1 MDALVDQE
9 DFLWLYNSHPSGVPP
24 ISTMSRP
31 RDASQTLWTLR
42 DIPVNE
48 EPILRLA
55 SRAQLGGDDIPISY
69 THFRPKTIAVVAAPD
84 RVPGAESYLQGISQ
98 RFRALRLLFYVSFLG
113 MEQRSHHEQHSDF
126 VRLW

>member
-69 THFRPKTIAVVAAPD
+69 THFRPKKSQWLLHPIAF
-84 RVPGAESYLQGISQ
+84 PGLNLICK
-98 RFRALRLLFYVSFLG
+98 V
-113 MEQRSHHEQHSDF
+113 
-126 VRLW
+126 